1 MTDTNKKVS
10 HEIALETAKKMGYET
25 KPLEGINW
33 NKIPDFIDKLTW
45 DKLIS
50 QFWIDTRM
58 PVSNDIDDWRNLTPE
73 EKVMFN
79 KVFGGLTLLDTL
91 QGESGVATFMKDART
106 KHEHAVYTNILFM
119 EEVHAKSYSTIFS
132 TFNTN
137 AEIDEVFEWVKTNK
151 YLQFKANKIA
161 EIYETMPYIYK
172 KAASVLLESFLFYS
186 GFYAPLRYLGESKMM
201 NTAEVIQ
208 LIVRDE
214 SVHGTFIG
222 AKFRLDMEEL
232 DKEERAKVEKWVYEL
247 SMELWSNELGYTQ
260 ELYAEIGHVEK
271 VNTFLEY
278 NLNKALDNLG
288 LSPLFQTTAADVDP
302 LVMNGISTTT
312 GNHDFFSQV
321 GNGYLLGQVETT
333 SESDYDLIKQLTK

>member
-1 MTDTNKKVS
+1 MDKLTHEKAL
-10 HEIALETAKKMGYET
+10 EIASSHNYKEQ
-25 KPLEGINW
+25 PLEGINW
-33 NKIPDFIDKLTW
+33 NRINDMIDKLTW
-45 DKLIS
+45 DKLIK

-58 PVSNDIDDWRNLTPE
+58 PVSNDLADWRNLTPE
-73 EKVMFN
+73 EKIMFN

-91 QGESGVATFMKDART
+91 QGETGVSTFMASART

-132 TFNTN
+132 TFNTK
-137 AEIDEVFEWVKTNK
+137 AEIDEIFEWVKTNK
-151 YLQFKANKIA
+151 YLQYKANKIN
-161 EIYETMPYIYK
+161 EIYTTMPLMYR

-186 GFYAPLRYLGESKMM
+186 GFYAPLRYLGESKMV

-208 LIVRDE
+208 LIIRDE

-222 AKFRLDMEEL
+222 AKFRMDFADLDIEEQ
-232 DKEERAKVEKWVYEL
+232 EKVKTWVYEL
-247 SMELWSNELGYTQ
+247 SMDLWNNELGYTQ
-260 ELYAEIGHVEK
+260 ELYASVGHVDK
-271 VNTFLEY
+271 VNKFLEY

-288 LSPLFQTTAADVDP
+288 FPPLFQTTAADCDP

-321 GNGYLLGQVETT
+321 GNGYLLGQVEAVST
-333 SESDYDLIKQLTK
+333 EDYNLIKSLMK